1 MPLFNNVMRV
11 PDVLPIPL
19 LAPLMV
25 PELFSNRIVLLVV
38 LRRPTLPE
46 EMAPV
51 LTRLLIVEPWELL
64 SP

>member
-1 MPLFNNVMRV
+1 MRV
-11 PDVLPIPL
+11 LDELPIPL

-25 PELFSNRIVLLVV
+25 PELFSNVIVLLTV

-46 EMAPV
+46 EMVPV